1 MLGRCY
7 SAVMPKLIFGR
18 FTWRRF
24 FLQAAILLSVYVLS
38 IGPMFWRWHVASH
51 MANPSL
57 SDSFIL
63 HFYGPLLWACEI
75 GLVRDLVNAYIDLWI
90 L

>member
-1 MLGRCY
+1 
-7 SAVMPKLIFGR
+7 MPKLIFGR
-18 FTWRRF
+18 FTWKRF
-24 FLQAAILLSVYVLS
+24 LIHSVIYLTLYVLS

-57 SDSFIL
+57 VDSLVL
-63 HFYGPLLWACEI
+63 HFYQPLLWACEI
-75 GLVRDLVNAYIDLWI
+75 GFIRDLVNAYIDLWI